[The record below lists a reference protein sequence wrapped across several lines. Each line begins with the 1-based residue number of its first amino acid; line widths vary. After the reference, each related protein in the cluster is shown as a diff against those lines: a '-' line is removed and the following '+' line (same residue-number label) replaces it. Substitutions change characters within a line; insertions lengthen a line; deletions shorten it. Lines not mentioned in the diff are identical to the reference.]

1 MPNVF
6 DYFGVILLLL
16 KYFLGHSATIP
27 YSSFLAMQITLW
39 LLPGDQESALTARD
53 VQFNPAVLFSS
64 ADFIYA
70 VVYSAVPVV
79 RINRHR
85 LRL

>member
-6 DYFGVILLLL
+6 DYFGVILFLL
-16 KYFLGHSATIP
+16 KYFLGRSATIP
-27 YSSFLAMQITLW
+27 YSFLAMQIRLW
-39 LLPGDQESALTARD
+39 LLLGDQESALTAQD

-70 VVYSAVPVV
+70 VVYSTVPVV

-85 LRL
+85 L